1 MHVYLVPHSLTYDG
15 TQLRPHWAFR
25 SFRLQG
31 DSIVTFRGPCRVE
44 LGHMVDLQDVLDRAP
59 IFSPDMLH
67 FIVEH
72 FDTDLRRGVLRQR
85 LLVAL
90 IREILTEK
98 GGQLI
103 TRRGDDLFVDGRK
116 LSVSIATVSPV
127 STLIHTGL
135 NVRTEGVPVPAAGLL
150 ELGWT
155 DGEIGGL
162 ADRVAR
168 LYADEMAGIDLAR
181 CKVRGVQ

>member
-1 MHVYLVPHSLTYDG
+1 MHVHWLQDSLTYDG

-25 SFRLQG
+25 RFGLQG
-31 DSIVTFRGPCRVE
+31 DSILAFRGPCRVE
-44 LGHMVDLQDVLDRAP
+44 LDHMVDLQDMMDQAP

-72 FDTDLRRGVLRQR
+72 FDTDLYRGVLRQR
-85 LLVAL
+85 LLMAL
-90 IREILTEK
+90 IGEILAERAERP
-98 GGQLI
+98 LY
-103 TRRGDDLFVDGRK
+103 RRGDDLFTGGRK

-135 NVRTEGVPVPAAGLL
+135 NLRTEGVPVPAAGLL
-150 ELGWT
+150 EMGWK
-155 DGEIGGL
+155 DGEIPEL
-162 ADRVAR
+162 AVRIAR
-168 LYADEMAGIDLAR
+168 SYAEEMQGVDLAR